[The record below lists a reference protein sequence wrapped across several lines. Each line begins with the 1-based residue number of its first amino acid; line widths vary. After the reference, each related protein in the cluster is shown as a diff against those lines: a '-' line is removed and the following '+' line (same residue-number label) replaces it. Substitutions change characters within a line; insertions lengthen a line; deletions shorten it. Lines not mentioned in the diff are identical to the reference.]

1 MFTIGDDDAL
11 MLGDDDE
18 MGDDS
23 LILGDDILLG
33 DDELI
38 LGGRRAPRAQGKR
51 KVKLQRIQ
59 PVAQTQVCSFP
70 QGPNGGTQFAASQT
84 GTLSARPQRV
94 FQTERLAVPS
104 TVSPYFVIRDL
115 VIGRDSMLVNSEAT
129 SAEIF
134 SQVGVGV
141 GLRGFIARPGIDI
154 NINLSNID
162 SVNPRAF
169 YGSIIGPT
177 LV

>member
-1 MFTIGDDDAL
+1 MFSIGDDEGL
-11 MLGDDDE
+11 ILGGDDDE
-18 MGDDS
+18 MGDD
-23 LILGDDILLG
+23 LLLG
-33 DDELI
+33 GEDLF
-38 LGGRRAPRAQGKR
+38 LGGRASPEKKR
-51 KVKLQRIQ
+51 IKLQRIQ
-59 PVAQTQVCSFP
+59 PVSQTQVCSFP
-70 QGPNGGTQFAASQT
+70 QGPNGATSFAASQT

-94 FQTERLAVPS
+94 FQTERLAIPS

-115 VIGRDSMLVNSEAT
+115 VIGRDSMLVNSEAV

-134 SQVGVGV
+134 SQTGVGV

-162 SVNPRAF
+162 TVNVRAF